1 MTKILS
7 KSKIGNKLVVK
18 FDTKLQFNPGN
29 TIDVIIDNDRR
40 TFSIASAPWE
50 NFTMIATNIR
60 NSPFKQKL
68 LMLKEGDEV
77 KIEGPYQDEFVI
89 KDFPKHVFVTKG
101 IGITPVRSMALYLL
115 KNSQNVTIYYQPD
128 EDGVIL
134 FKEDLGNIMK
144 IEQISDK
151 IFKENQDAMFYISGE
166 PEFTKIATKIAV
178 DNGIKAGKIVVEPFS
193 GY

>member
-1 MTKILS
+1 
-7 KSKIGNKLVVK
+7 
-18 FDTKLQFNPGN
+18 
-29 TIDVIIDNDRR
+29 
-40 TFSIASAPWE
+40 
-50 NFTMIATNIR
+50 MIATNIR

-89 KDFPKHVFVTKG
+89 KDSPKHVFVTKG